1 MEGNEK
7 STQVQILMTS
17 IPVQTATSEDTVE
30 AISNKMKE
38 NQVGSVVVVNE
49 KNHPLGIVTE
59 RDIIR
64 KVIAD
69 GKDPKTTKVD
79 DIKTTSLI
87 TIDPETNLYD
97 AALIMTKYRIR
108 RLPVVKDN
116 TLYGIITSDDLVRY
130 LYEKNKKDPMLAAMG
145 RFKDIEELD

>member
-7 STQVQILMTS
+7 STQVQVLMTS
-17 IPVQTATSEDTVE
+17 IPLKTATSEDTIE
-30 AISNKMKE
+30 IISNKMKE

-59 RDIIR
+59 RDIVR
-64 KVIAD
+64 RVISE
-69 GKDPKTTKVD
+69 GKDPKITKVG

-87 TIDPETNLYD
+87 TIDPETSVYD

-116 TLYGIITSDDLVRY
+116 TLYGIITSDDLVKY
-130 LYEKNKKDPMLAAMG
+130 LYEKNKKDPMLIAMG
-145 RFKDIEELD
+145 RFKDIEKLD

>member
-7 STQVQILMTS
+7 SIQVQMLMTS

-69 GKDPKTTKVD
+69 DKDPKTTKVD

>member
-7 STQVQILMTS
+7 STQVQVLMTS
-17 IPVQTATSEDTVE
+17 IPLQTATSEDTVE
-30 AISNKMKE
+30 TISNKMKE

-59 RDIIR
+59 RDIVR
-64 KVIAD
+64 RVISD
-69 GKDPKTTKVD
+69 GKDPKITKVD

-87 TIDPETNLYD
+87 TIDPETSVYD

-116 TLYGIITSDDLVRY
+116 TLYGIITSDDLVKY
-130 LYEKNKKDPMLAAMG
+130 LYEKNNKDPMLTAMG
-145 RFKDIEELD
+145 RFKDIEKLD

>member
-7 STQVQILMTS
+7 SIQVQMLMTS
-17 IPVQTATSEDTVE
+17 IPVQTATSEDTIE

-38 NQVGSVVVVNE
+38 NQVGSIVVVNE

-59 RDIIR
+59 RDIVR

-87 TIDPETNLYD
+87 TIDPETNLHD

>member
-17 IPVQTATSEDTVE
+17 IPVQTATSEDTIE

-38 NQVGSVVVVNE
+38 NQVGSIVVVNE

-59 RDIIR
+59 RDIVR

-87 TIDPETNLYD
+87 TIDPETNLHD

>member
-7 STQVQILMTS
+7 SIQVQMLMTS

-38 NQVGSVVVVNE
+38 NQVGSVVVINE

>member
-17 IPVQTATSEDTVE
+17 IPLQTATSEDTVE
-30 AISNKMKE
+30 TISNKMNE

-59 RDIIR
+59 RDIVR
-64 KVIAD
+64 RVISE
-69 GKDPKTTKVD
+69 GKDPKITKVA
-79 DIKTTSLI
+79 DINTTSLI
-87 TIDPETNLYD
+87 TIDPETSVYD

-116 TLYGIITSDDLVRY
+116 TLYGIITSDDLVKY

>member
-1 MEGNEK
+1 
-7 STQVQILMTS
+7 
-17 IPVQTATSEDTVE
+17 
-30 AISNKMKE
+30 MKE
-38 NQVGSVVVVNE
+38 NQVGSVEVVNE

-69 GKDPKTTKVD
+69 DKDPKTTKVD

>member
-1 MEGNEK
+1 
-7 STQVQILMTS
+7 MTS

-69 GKDPKTTKVD
+69 DKDPKTTKVD

>member
-7 STQVQILMTS
+7 SIQVQMLMTS
-17 IPVQTATSEDTVE
+17 IPVQTATSEDTIE

-38 NQVGSVVVVNE
+38 NQVGSIVVVNE

-59 RDIIR
+59 RDIVR

-87 TIDPETNLYD
+87 TIDPETNLHD

-145 RFKDIEELD
+145 RFKDVEELD

>member
-7 STQVQILMTS
+7 SIQVQVLMTS
-17 IPVQTATSEDTVE
+17 IPLQTATTEETVVT
-30 AISNKMKE
+30 ISNKMKE

-59 RDIIR
+59 RDIVR
-64 KVIAD
+64 RVISE
-69 GKDPKTTKVD
+69 GKDPKITKVD

-87 TIDPETNLYD
+87 TIDPETSVYD

-116 TLYGIITSDDLVRY
+116 TLYGIITSDDLVKY
-130 LYEKNKKDPMLAAMG
+130 LYEKNKKDPMLTAMR
-145 RFKDIEELD
+145 RFKDIEKLD

>member
-7 STQVQILMTS
+7 STQVQVLMTS
-17 IPVQTATSEDTVE
+17 IPLQTATSEDTVE
-30 AISNKMKE
+30 TISNKMKE

-59 RDIIR
+59 RDIVR
-64 KVIAD
+64 RVISE
-69 GKDPKTTKVD
+69 GKDPKITKVA
-79 DIKTTSLI
+79 DINTTSLI
-87 TIDPETNLYD
+87 TIDPETSVYD

-116 TLYGIITSDDLVRY
+116 TLYGIITSDDLVKY
-130 LYEKNKKDPMLAAMG
+130 LYEKNNKDPMLTAMG
-145 RFKDIEELD
+145 RFKDIEKLD

>member
-7 STQVQILMTS
+7 SIQVQMLMTS
-17 IPVQTATSEDTVE
+17 IPVQTATSEDTIE

-38 NQVGSVVVVNE
+38 NQVGSIVVVNE

-59 RDIIR
+59 RDIVR

-87 TIDPETNLYD
+87 TIDPETNLHD
-97 AALIMTKYRIR
+97 AALIMTRYRIR

>member
-7 STQVQILMTS
+7 STQVQVLMTS
-17 IPVQTATSEDTVE
+17 IPLQTATSEETVE
-30 AISNKMKE
+30 TISNKMKE
-38 NQVGSVVVVNE
+38 NQVGSVVVINE

-59 RDIIR
+59 RDIVR
-64 KVIAD
+64 RVISE
-69 GKDPKTTKVD
+69 GKDPKITKVD

-87 TIDPETNLYD
+87 TIDPETSVYD

-116 TLYGIITSDDLVRY
+116 SLYGIITTDDLVKY
-130 LYEKNKKDPMLAAMG
+130 LYEKNKKDPMLTAMG
-145 RFKDIEELD
+145 RFKDIEKLD

>member
-7 STQVQILMTS
+7 SIQVQMLMTS
-17 IPVQTATSEDTVE
+17 IPVQTATSEDTIE

-38 NQVGSVVVVNE
+38 NQVGSIVVVNE
-49 KNHPLGIVTE
+49 KNQPLGIVTE
-59 RDIIR
+59 RDIVR
-64 KVIAD
+64 KVIAY

-87 TIDPETNLYD
+87 TIDPETNLHD

>member
-7 STQVQILMTS
+7 SIQVQMLMTS
-17 IPVQTATSEDTVE
+17 IPVQTATSEDTIE

-38 NQVGSVVVVNE
+38 NQVGSIVVVNE

-59 RDIIR
+59 RDIVR

>member
-1 MEGNEK
+1 MNGDEK
-7 STQVQILMTS
+7 STQVQTLMSS
-17 IPVQTATSEDTVE
+17 IPLQTANTEDTVE
-30 AISNKMKE
+30 TISNKMKD
-38 NQVGSVVVVNE
+38 NQVGSVVIVNE
-49 KNHPLGIVTE
+49 KNHPIGIVTE

-64 KVIAD
+64 RIIAD
-69 GKDPKTTKVD
+69 GKDPKTTKVN

-87 TIDPETNLYD
+87 SIDPETNLYD

-130 LYEKNKKDPMLAAMG
+130 LYEKNKKDPMIAAMG
-145 RFKDIEELD
+145 RFKDLEKLD

>member
-7 STQVQILMTS
+7 SIQVQMLMTS
-17 IPVQTATSEDTVE
+17 IPVQTATSEDTIE

-38 NQVGSVVVVNE
+38 NQIGSIVVVNE

-59 RDIIR
+59 RDIVR

-69 GKDPKTTKVD
+69 SKDPKTTKVD

-87 TIDPETNLYD
+87 TIDPETNLHD

>member
-7 STQVQILMTS
+7 STQVQIIMTS
-17 IPVQTATSEDTVE
+17 IPLQTATSEDTVE
-30 AISNKMKE
+30 TISNKMKE

-59 RDIIR
+59 RDIVR
-64 KVIAD
+64 RVISE
-69 GKDPKTTKVD
+69 GKDPKITKVG

-87 TIDPETNLYD
+87 TIDPETSVYD

-116 TLYGIITSDDLVRY
+116 TIYGIITSDDLVKY
-130 LYEKNKKDPMLAAMG
+130 LYEKNKKDPTLTAIG
-145 RFKDIEELD
+145 RFKDIEKLE

>member
-7 STQVQILMTS
+7 SIQVQMLMTS
-17 IPVQTATSEDTVE
+17 IPVQTATSEDTIE
-30 AISNKMKE
+30 TISNKMKE
-38 NQVGSVVVVNE
+38 NQVGSIVVVNE

-59 RDIIR
+59 RDIVR

-87 TIDPETNLYD
+87 TIDPETNLHD

>member
-7 STQVQILMTS
+7 SIQVQMLMTS
-17 IPVQTATSEDTVE
+17 IPVQTATSEDTIE
-30 AISNKMKE
+30 TISNKMKE
-38 NQVGSVVVVNE
+38 NQVGSIVVVNE
-49 KNHPLGIVTE
+49 KNHPLGIITE
-59 RDIIR
+59 RDIVR

-116 TLYGIITSDDLVRY
+116 TLYGIVTSDDLVRY